1 MYFGVAVEEIIS
13 NSKILI
19 LLFFHCAESMNVSP
33 TQDLS
38 FYQLALGESDSPQA
52 FPLTSA
58 TLLSLVKSQ
67 IDLLIERQI
76 AATIWAKLPP
86 GSIWQSEITR
96 YYSALNGNPTIYTCH
111 LDKKNLEVAGGINQ
125 DSSLHHLY
133 LQLDPDSQLKREYF
147 FVVLSPEFSS
157 LILAYRPQKKPA
169 ESKSA
174 NLNHKKTASLLGITC
189 FDSKIIQRVLD
200 GIYQEIA
207 PESISKDFVVSQTP
221 KLELVNQLLA
231 KQIKRQDEISRQV
244 ISQKVTKI
252 QEQNQS
258 LQNSLT
264 NKDEYL
270 NHVCQ
275 ELRTP
280 LTHMKTA
287 LSLLNSPAMKAPQ
300 RQRYLQM
307 LNSQCDRQNAL
318 INGVLEL
325 IQIEHNLH
333 ETDLESVHLAD
344 VVPGVV
350 STYQPLAQEK
360 GIMLAYTV
368 PNELPAIQC
377 VSGGLRQIVINL
389 IANSIKFSSN
399 GGQVWVRTR
408 VQGDYVQLEVKDTGI
423 GIAENDLP
431 KIFDSFYRVHPATT
445 EDPGGAGL
453 GLTMVQQLVQVSGGS
468 ITVTSK
474 LMEGSTFTVNLPK
487 VVEGN

>member
-1 MYFGVAVEEIIS
+1 
-13 NSKILI
+13 
-19 LLFFHCAESMNVSP
+19 MNVSP
-33 TQDLS
+33 TQDIS
-38 FYQLALGESDSPQA
+38 FCQLALGEPDSPQA

-76 AATIWAKLPP
+76 AATLWVKLPP

-96 YYSALNGNPTIYTCH
+96 YYSALHRNPTVYTCH
-111 LDKKNLEVAGGINQ
+111 LEKKNLEIGAGINQ
-125 DSSLHHLY
+125 GSSLHHLY
-133 LQLDPDSQLKREYF
+133 LQLDPDSKLKREYF
-147 FVVLSPEFSS
+147 FVALSPEFCS

-169 ESKSA
+169 ESKSS
-174 NLNHKKTASLLGITC
+174 NINQNKTASLLGITC

-207 PESISKDFVVSQTP
+207 PENISKDFVVSETP
-221 KLELVNQLLA
+221 NKIELVNQLLA

-252 QEQNQS
+252 QQQNQS
-258 LQNSLT
+258 LQNSLI

-287 LSLLNSPAMKAPQ
+287 LSLLNSPTMKIPQ

-318 INGVLEL
+318 INGMLEL
-325 IQIEHNLH
+325 IQIEHNLY

-368 PNELPAIQC
+368 PNELPGVQC
-377 VSGGLRQIVINL
+377 VSGGLRQIIINL

-423 GIAENDLP
+423 GISENDLP

-453 GLTMVQQLVQVSGGS
+453 GLTMVQQLVEVSGGS

-474 LMEGSTFTVNLPK
+474 LMEGSTFTVNLPT
-487 VVEGN
+487 VLEGH